1 GGGGGRGGRDG
12 RPGGAPAGGAGGGRG
27 APPRGR
33 GPPPPPPM
41 PWVNVIANP
50 RFGTLVS
57 ESGAGFTWSGNSR
70 EHRLTPWSNDP
81 LLDPH
86 GEALYLEDT
95 ASAAAWSPLPG
106 PMPHPAAYEVR
117 HGLGYSSFHLEAGS
131 IAEETLVTVDR
142 EAPVKLARVR
152 LTNRS
157 DRRRELALCA
167 HAQLVLGATPRHAR
181 RVITEHNRERGA
193 LLARNPASGPWRDA

>member
-1 GGGGGRGGRDG
+1 
-12 RPGGAPAGGAGGGRG
+12 
-27 APPRGR
+27 
-33 GPPPPPPM
+33 
-41 PWVNVIANP
+41 
-50 RFGTLVS
+50 
-57 ESGAGFTWSGNSR
+57 
-70 EHRLTPWSNDP
+70 LTPWSNDP

-86 GEALYLEDT
+86 GEAVYLEDT

-117 HGLGYSSFHLEAGS
+117 HGLGYSSFHLEAES
-131 IAEETLVTVDR
+131 IAHETLVTVDR

-181 RVITEHNRERGA
+181 RVITEHDRERGA
-193 LLARNPASGPWRDA
+193 LLARNPASGPWRDALAFARVVTPPGATVLWTTDRAAFIGRHGDPSRPRALGAPAAFDGATGPML